1 VETIPAKVPYISPEN
16 DLVRKWRDRLGGD
29 GFKIGICWTGSLTH
43 LKGHQS
49 RIFPVTSFEAVSKR
63 PGVRLISL
71 QKGDGEG
78 DLKSLPPGMAIESF
92 DDLDAGPDAFVDTAA
107 VMTCVDLVI
116 TNDTSIS
123 HLAGAL
129 GVPTFVALQYVADW
143 RWMFDRADSPWYPT
157 MRLFRQRT
165 DGDWNTVFRDI
176 ESALDGFIG
185 EPVK

>member
-1 VETIPAKVPYISPEN
+1 M
-16 DLVRKWRDRLGGD
+16 LDRQPDPSQKDTRPG
-29 GFKIGICWTGSLTH
+29 
-43 LKGHQS
+43 
-49 RIFPVTSFEAVSKR
+49 IFPVTCFEAVSKL

-78 DLKSLPPGMAIESF
+78 DLKSLPQGMAIESF

-129 GVPTFVALQYVADW
+129 GVPTFVALQYVPDW
-143 RWMFDRADSPWYPT
+143 RWMFDRADSPWLSDHAIIP
-157 MRLFRQRT
+157 
-165 DGDWNTVFRDI
+165 
-176 ESALDGFIG
+176 SKIG
-185 EPVK
+185 WGLEQCLPRNRIGSR